1 MPTGMAAP
9 SLIEAP
15 TVRVEPPKR
24 RIVRIAAVVLPP
36 LALLVGL
43 RSASGTSSAAS
54 GCRNGGASW
63 CRRRTRWCAG
73 ASSSGTTC
81 TSCSTPCGRRYASPA
96 IGLAISVVLGVA
108 LATLMSQSKLIERA
122 TFPLMVALQAMPIL
136 TLVPMI
142 AIIFGSNQTSRVI
155 VCVLI
160 TIFPIVLNTLFG
172 LVSGDPGLHDL
183 ITLHHGGRVTRL
195 RKVMFPSA
203 LPAMFAGLRIS
214 AGLSVIGAIVGDF
227 FFGQGEKGLGQLI
240 RQYASNSNDIPRD
253 VRHHGRRRDARH
265 RRVPGVRRAPA
276 RRHRCLVRLE
286 VRRRPL
292 GRTSMTGDHGRA
304 LNARQPS

>member
-1 MPTGMAAP
+1 MSSGTSVDVEAHGPPVGGTVPAGMTAP

-36 LALLVGL
+36 LVLVAVFVGFWYFVS
-43 RSASGTSSAAS
+43 RVWMSE
-54 GCRNGGASW
+54 
-63 CRRRTRWCAG
+63 RRRFLVPPPDEVVRRGFFEWDNLHELLDALWSSVRVAG
-73 ASSSGTTC
+73 
-81 TSCSTPCGRRYASPA
+81 

-227 FFGQGEKGLGQLI
+227 FFGKGEKGLGQLI
-240 RQYASNSNDIPRD
+240 RQYASNSNDIPVMYATTVVAATLGIVVFLSFGVLQHAVIGAWYD
-253 VRHHGRRRDARH
+253 SKSGGGR
-265 RRVPGVRRAPA
+265 
-276 RRHRCLVRLE
+276 
-286 VRRRPL
+286 
-292 GRTSMTGDHGRA
+292 
-304 LNARQPS
+304 

>member
-1 MPTGMAAP
+1 VVRRGFFEWDNLHELLDALW
-9 SLIEAP
+9 SS
-15 TVRVEPPKR
+15 VRV
-24 RIVRIAAVVLPP
+24 
-36 LALLVGL
+36 
-43 RSASGTSSAAS
+43 
-54 GCRNGGASW
+54 
-63 CRRRTRWCAG
+63 AG
-73 ASSSGTTC
+73 
-81 TSCSTPCGRRYASPA
+81 

-183 ITLHHGGRVTRL
+183 ITLHHGGRITRL

-227 FFGQGEKGLGQLI
+227 FFGKGEKGLGQLI
-240 RQYASNSNDIPRD
+240 RQYASNSNDIPVMYATTLVAATLGIVVFLLFGVLQHAVIGAWYD
-253 VRHHGRRRDARH
+253 SKSGGGR
-265 RRVPGVRRAPA
+265 
-276 RRHRCLVRLE
+276 
-286 VRRRPL
+286 
-292 GRTSMTGDHGRA
+292 
-304 LNARQPS
+304 